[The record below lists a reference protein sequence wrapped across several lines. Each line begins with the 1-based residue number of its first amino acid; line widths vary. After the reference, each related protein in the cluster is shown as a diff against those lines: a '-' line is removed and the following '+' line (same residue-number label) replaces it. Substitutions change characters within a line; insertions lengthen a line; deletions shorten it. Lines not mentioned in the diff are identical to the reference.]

1 MINMKAGKTRSAGVN
16 PSHFACFKGAY
27 AYPHAPALLT
37 RIMPQMVIPLN
48 TSNET
53 NRLEVLVNDI
63 SNTL

>member
-1 MINMKAGKTRSAGVN
+1 MINMKAGKTSSTGIN
-16 PSHFACFKGAY
+16 QSHFTCFKGAY
-27 AYPHAPALLT
+27 AYPLAPALLT
-37 RIMPQMVIPLN
+37 RFIPHTVIPLN